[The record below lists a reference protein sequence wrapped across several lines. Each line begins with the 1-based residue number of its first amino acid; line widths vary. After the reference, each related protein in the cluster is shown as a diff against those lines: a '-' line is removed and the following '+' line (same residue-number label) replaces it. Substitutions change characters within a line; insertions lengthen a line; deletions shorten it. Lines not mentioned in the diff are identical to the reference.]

1 MNQPNNYQ
9 DNQQAALVT
18 DLPLTSEQAAQTKAG
33 TTSGHNHFIILRI
46 NIINMKAFSC

>member
-1 MNQPNNYQ
+1 MNQPNNYE

-33 TTSGHNHFIILRI
+33 TTSPGGFFAYSDGFRGGVWVG
-46 NIINMKAFSC
+46 